1 MTEPMHGM
9 NDEQR
14 ALVRHILGTWVPGHE
29 VRVFGSRAHGH
40 PKAYSD
46 LDLVIMAETPI
57 PMATMGQLQ
66 DAFANRDLPW
76 RVDVIE
82 WASTSPE
89 FQRHIQASSVSLSAL
104 N

>member
-1 MTEPMHGM
+1 MGE
-9 NDEQR
+9 
-14 ALVRHILGTWVPGHE
+14 A
-29 VRVFGSRAHGH
+29 
-40 PKAYSD
+40 
-46 LDLVIMAETPI
+46 PI
-57 PMATMGQLQ
+57 PLATMGQLQ
-66 DAFANRDLPW
+66 DAFANSELPW